1 LPAVALSPSIED
13 KYEVLAKLSEGGMGA
28 IYKVRHRL
36 LDEVRVI
43 KVVLRHAGPAGE
55 LRDRFLG
62 EARTA
67 SRLIHPNLA
76 RILDFLVDE
85 QEQQLLVM
93 EHIDGPTLQQ
103 VLARSGPPPLGLAV
117 EIARQALE
125 ALGALHRCGF
135 VHRDV
140 APDNLMLTRDAGGGP
155 LVKLID
161 FGIAKALLTDEAGAP
176 NPALTQ
182 VGVFL
187 GKPRYASPEQL
198 TGEPVDARSDLYSFG
213 LVLYELLTG
222 VCPFEGHSVRELIA
236 AHLQAEPL
244 SFALSD
250 PDGRVPTGLRAIV
263 LRLLAKHPEERFAGT
278 AELAEALA
286 PFAAPWPPEA
296 LEESLAEPALSAIPP
311 DIFPDVS
318 PAVSDET
325 RRSAEPV
332 APPSLTAL
340 RRRSRPGARL
350 NPAPMALGIAA
361 VILLGLLG
369 LWAVRTGPRAKTLAE
384 GTPAQQPPSSASAPA
399 PVVSPS
405 GDLPAQ
411 PLDQPQPVYPEKAL
425 AFGIPVRVTVDL
437 TVDDRGRV
445 VKAVAPFMDAE
456 QPVPSHLFRSFR
468 SAALKAARALRF
480 QPATRGGK
488 PVKEQVRLMI
498 EVKP

>member
-1 LPAVALSPSIED
+1 MTLPPSIED

-93 EHIDGPTLQQ
+93 EHIDGPTLQG
-103 VLARSGPPPLGLAV
+103 VLSRFGPPPQGLAL
-117 EIARQALE
+117 EIARQALD

-140 APDNLMLTRDAGGGP
+140 APDNLMLTRDASGGP

-161 FGIAKALLTDEAGAP
+161 FGIAKALVAGP
-176 NPALTQ
+176 DRNPALTQ
-182 VGVFL
+182 AGVFL

-250 PDGRVPTGLRAIV
+250 PDGRVATGLRAIV
-263 LRLLAKHPEERFAGT
+263 LRLLAKHPEERFADA

-286 PFAAPWPPEA
+286 PFAAPWPPEV
-296 LEESLAEPALSAIPP
+296 LEKILAEPAPSEVSDDAAC
-311 DIFPDVS
+311 DVS
-318 PAVSDET
+318 QET

-350 NPAPMALGIAA
+350 NPASMALGIAA
-361 VILLGLLG
+361 AILLGLLVV
-369 LWAVRTGPRAKTLAE
+369 WAVRAGSRAKTPAE
-384 GTPAQQPPSSASAPA
+384 GTPVQQPPSSASAPP
-399 PVVSPS
+399 PVASPS

-425 AFGIPVRVTVDL
+425 AFGLPVRVTVDL

-445 VKAVAPFMDAE
+445 VKAAAPFMDAE

-488 PVKEQVRLMI
+488 PVKEKVRLMI

>member
-1 LPAVALSPSIED
+1 
-13 KYEVLAKLSEGGMGA
+13 
-28 IYKVRHRL
+28 VRHRL

-76 RILDFLVDE
+76 RILDFMVDE

-93 EHIDGPTLQQ
+93 EHIDGPTLLQ
-103 VLARSGPPPLGLAV
+103 VLDRFGPPPLGLAV
-117 EIARQALE
+117 EIGRQVLE

-140 APDNLMLTRDAGGGP
+140 APDNLMLTRDSTGGP

-161 FGIAKALLTDEAGAP
+161 FGIAKALLADEAGAP

-222 VCPFEGHSVRELIA
+222 RCPFEGHSIRELIA

-244 SFALSD
+244 SFAMSD
-250 PDGRVPTGLRAIV
+250 PEGRVPAGLRAIV
-263 LRLLAKHPEERFAGT
+263 LRLLAKHPEERFADAT
-278 AELAEALA
+278 ELAEALA
-286 PFAAPWPPEA
+286 LFAAPWPPEA
-296 LEESLAEPALSAIPP
+296 LEEILLPPAASLPISAPP
-311 DIFPDVS
+311 EAS
-318 PAVSDET
+318 QET

-350 NPAPMALGIAA
+350 NPASVALGIAA
-361 VILLGLLG
+361 VILLGLLV
-369 LWAVRTGPRAKTLAE
+369 LWAARARSRGETTAE
-384 GTPAQQPPSSASAPA
+384 ATPPAQQQPSSTVAQT
-399 PVVSPS
+399 PVLPPS
-405 GDLPAQ
+405 GDLPPR
-411 PLDQPQPVYPEKAL
+411 PLDQPQAVYPEKAL

-445 VKAVAPFMDAE
+445 VKAAAPFMDAE
-456 QPVPSHLFRSFR
+456 QPVPSHLFRAFR

-480 QPATRGGK
+480 QPAARAGK
-488 PVKEQVRLMI
+488 PVKEQVRLII
-498 EVKP
+498 EVKPQ

>member
-1 LPAVALSPSIED
+1 VALPPSIED

-103 VLARSGPPPLGLAV
+103 VLERSGPPPLGLAV

-161 FGIAKALLTDEAGAP
+161 FGIAKALAVGPDR

-222 VCPFEGHSVRELIA
+222 RCPFEGHSVRELIA

-244 SFALSD
+244 SFAVSD
-250 PDGRVPTGLRAIV
+250 PAERVPPGLRAIV
-263 LRLLAKHPEERFAGT
+263 LRLLAKHPEDRFADA
-278 AELAEALA
+278 AELADALA

-296 LEESLAEPALSAIPP
+296 LEEILAEPAPSAIPP
-311 DIFPDVS
+311 DVFPDAS
-318 PAVSDET
+318 PDGCDET

-350 NPAPMALGIAA
+350 NSASIALGIAA
-361 VILLGLLG
+361 VILLCLLL
-369 LWAVRTGPRAKTLAE
+369 LWAVRARSRGETAAS
-384 GTPAQQPPSSASAPA
+384 TPPAGQPSSASTPA
-399 PVVSPS
+399 PVVPPS
-405 GDLPAQ
+405 GESSGDRPAQ
-411 PLDQPQPVYPEKAL
+411 PLDQPQAVYPEKAL
-425 AFGIPVRVTVDL
+425 AFGLPVRVTVDL

-445 VKAVAPFMDAE
+445 VKAAAPFMDAE

-480 QPATRGGK
+480 QPATRDGK
-488 PVKEQVRLMI
+488 PVKEKARLII

>member
-1 LPAVALSPSIED
+1 VTLPPSIED
-13 KYEVLAKLSEGGMGA
+13 KYEILAKLSEGGMGA

-103 VLARSGPPPLGLAV
+103 VLDRSGTPPLGLAL
-117 EIARQALE
+117 EIARQALD
-125 ALGALHRCGF
+125 ALGALHRSGF

-161 FGIAKALLTDEAGAP
+161 FGIAKALPVDEAEDMSGAR
-176 NPALTQ
+176 NPGLTQ
-182 VGVFL
+182 AGVFL

-222 VCPFEGHSVRELIA
+222 RCPFEGHSVRELIA

-244 SFALSD
+244 SFAVSD
-250 PDGRVPTGLRAIV
+250 PDGRVPAGLRAIV
-263 LRLLAKHPEERFAGT
+263 LRLLAKHPEERFADA

-296 LEESLAEPALSAIPP
+296 LDEILAEPAPAPLPEIS
-311 DIFPDVS
+311 PDVPDS
-318 PAVSDET
+318 SHAT
-325 RRSAEPV
+325 RRSTEPV
-332 APPSLTAL
+332 APPSVTAL

-350 NPAPMALGIAA
+350 NPAAVALGIAA
-361 VILLGLLG
+361 VILLSLLV
-369 LWAVRTGPRAKTLAE
+369 LWAVRARSRGETAAATTPPVVQPGSTS
-384 GTPAQQPPSSASAPA
+384 TPASALP
-399 PVVSPS
+399 PS
-405 GDLPAQ
+405 GDLPPR
-411 PLDQPQPVYPEKAL
+411 PLDQPLAVYPEKAL
-425 AFGIPVRVTVDL
+425 AFGVPVRVTVDL

-445 VKAVAPFMDAE
+445 VKAAAPFMDAE
-456 QPVPSHLFRSFR
+456 QTVPSHLFRSFR
-468 SAALKAARALRF
+468 SAALQAARALRF
-480 QPATRGGK
+480 QPATRDGK
-488 PVKEQVRLMI
+488 PVKEQVRLII

>member
-1 LPAVALSPSIED
+1 VALSPSIED

-76 RILDFLVDE
+76 RILDFLIDE

-103 VLARSGPPPLGLAV
+103 VLDRSGPPPLGLAL

-125 ALGALHRCGF
+125 ALGALHRYGF

-140 APDNLMLTRDAGGGP
+140 APDNLMLTRDAAGGP

-161 FGIAKALLTDEAGAP
+161 FGIAKALVAGP
-176 NPALTQ
+176 DRDPALTQ
-182 VGVFL
+182 AGVFL

-222 VCPFEGHSVRELIA
+222 RCPFEGHSIRELIA

-244 SFALSD
+244 SFAMSD
-250 PDGRVPTGLRAIV
+250 PDGLVPPGLRAVV
-263 LRLLAKHPEERFAGT
+263 LRLLAKHPEDRFADD
-278 AELAEALA
+278 AELAEALS

-296 LEESLAEPALSAIPP
+296 LDEILIPP
-311 DIFPDVS
+311 AAS
-318 PAVSDET
+318 PLTSISPEVPQET
-325 RRSAEPV
+325 HRSAEPV

-350 NPAPMALGIAA
+350 NPASLALGIAA
-361 VILLGLLG
+361 VILLGLLV
-369 LWAVRTGPRAKTLAE
+369 LWAVRARSRGETAAAT
-384 GTPAQQPPSSASAPA
+384 TPPAGQPSSTSTPA
-399 PVVSPS
+399 PVLPPS
-405 GDLPAQ
+405 GDLPPR
-411 PLDQPQPVYPEKAL
+411 PLDQPQAVYPEKAL

-445 VKAVAPFMDAE
+445 VKAAAPFMDAE

-480 QPATRGGK
+480 QPATRDGK
-488 PVKEQVRLMI
+488 PVKKQVRLII

>member
-1 LPAVALSPSIED
+1 VALPPSIED

-55 LRDRFLG
+55 LSDRFLG

-103 VLARSGPPPLGLAV
+103 VLERFGPPPPGLAV

-125 ALGALHRCGF
+125 ALGVLHRCGF

-140 APDNLMLTRDAGGGP
+140 APDNLMLTRDSAGGL

-161 FGIAKALLTDEAGAP
+161 FGIAKALVAGP
-176 NPALTQ
+176 DRDPALTQ
-182 VGVFL
+182 AGVFL

-222 VCPFEGHSVRELIA
+222 RCPFEGHSIRELIA

-244 SFALSD
+244 SFAESD
-250 PDGRVPTGLRAIV
+250 PGGRVPPGLRSIV
-263 LRLLAKHPEERFAGT
+263 LRLLAKHPEERYADA

-296 LEESLAEPALSAIPP
+296 LEEVLAEPTDAAEE
-311 DIFPDVS
+311 
-318 PAVSDET
+318 PAAPSFIHEVPQET

-332 APPSLTAL
+332 PSLTAL
-340 RRRSRPGARL
+340 RRRGQPL
-350 NPAPMALGIAA
+350 KPASVALGIAA
-361 VILLGLLG
+361 VIFLGLLMV
-369 LWAVRTGPRAKTLAE
+369 WAFRARSRGEKAAPT
-384 GTPAQQPPSSASAPA
+384 TPPAQQQPSPA
-399 PVVSPS
+399 TSPTPALPLS
-405 GDLPAQ
+405 GDQPAQ
-411 PLDQPQPVYPEKAL
+411 PLDQPQAVYPEKAL

-445 VKAVAPFMDAE
+445 VKAAAPFMDAE

-480 QPATRGGK
+480 QPATRAGK

-498 EVKP
+498 EVKPEGTGAPR